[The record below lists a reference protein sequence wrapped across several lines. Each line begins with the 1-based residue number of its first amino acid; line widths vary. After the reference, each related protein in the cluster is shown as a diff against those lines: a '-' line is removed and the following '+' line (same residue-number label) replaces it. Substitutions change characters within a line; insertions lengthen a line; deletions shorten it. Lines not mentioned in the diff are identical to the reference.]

1 MYQHSAG
8 QYSYLTFGKD
18 QRRMEFPELH
28 FSKSFSAT
36 KVRHLV
42 DALSTAIS
50 QGKYKPGQPLPSVN
64 QLSKQ
69 YSLSRDTVFKAYREL
84 KLHGIIGST
93 PAKSYH
99 VMNVTNK
106 VLLMLD
112 VYSPFKDVLYNA
124 FVSSLPKNYKVDLVF
139 HFYNEH
145 LFETVINDSLGRYNH
160 YVIMNFN
167 NKFLHESIRRI
178 DPGKLLLLDLG
189 DFDKSN
195 FPFICQDFGKSVYE
209 CMVKNIFL
217 LKKYKRLVLVLPD
230 ESEHPRILARYVRKL
245 SRDFVMNTEILKSM
259 PENGPA
265 KQTAYLVIQQK
276 DLVSMVKQCRIAN
289 LKIGS
294 DVGLIGYNDTPMY
307 EIIENGIT
315 VISTDFALMG
325 SKASEY
331 VKTRKDVREIIPARM
346 IVRGSL

>member
-1 MYQHSAG
+1 
-8 QYSYLTFGKD
+8 
-18 QRRMEFPELH
+18 MEFPELQ
-28 FSKSFSAT
+28 FSQSFSTT
-36 KVRHLV
+36 KLRHLV
-42 DALSTAIS
+42 DALSNAIS
-50 QGKYKPGQPLPSVN
+50 QGRYMPGSPLPSVN
-64 QLSKQ
+64 HLSKK
-69 YSLSRDTVFKAYREL
+69 YNLSRDTVFKAYREL
-84 KLHGIIGST
+84 KLHGIIDST

-124 FVSSLPKNYKVDLVF
+124 FVSNLPRNYKVDLVF

-167 NKFLHESIRRI
+167 NEFLHGSIRRI

-189 DFDKSN
+189 DFDKSSY
-195 FPFICQDFGKSVYE
+195 PYICQDFGISVYNCLVE
-209 CMVKNIFL
+209 NISL
-217 LKKYKRLVLVLPD
+217 IKKYKKFVLVLPD
-230 ESEHPRILARYVRKL
+230 ESEHPKILIKYIKKL
-245 SRDFVMNTEILKSM
+245 SRDFEFGAEIIKSL
-259 PENGPA
+259 PTSGPV
-265 KQTAYLVIQQK
+265 KETAYLAIQQK
-276 DLVSMVKQCRIAN
+276 DLVELVKQCRIKN
-289 LKIGS
+289 LKIGT
-294 DVGLIGYNDTPMY
+294 DVGLIAYNDSPMY

-325 SKASEY
+325 SKASEF
-331 VKTRKDVREIIPARM
+331 VKTRLDVHEIIPARM

>member
-1 MYQHSAG
+1 
-8 QYSYLTFGKD
+8 
-18 QRRMEFPELH
+18 MEFPELH
-28 FSKSFSAT
+28 FSKSFSTT
-36 KVRHLV
+36 KLRHLV
-42 DALSTAIS
+42 DAMSNAIS
-50 QGKYKPGQPLPSVN
+50 QGKYKPGHPLPSVN

-69 YSLSRDTVFKAYREL
+69 YNLSRDTVFKAYREL
-84 KLHGIIGST
+84 KLHGIIDST

-124 FVSSLPKNYKVDLVF
+124 FVSNLPKNYKVDLVF

-167 NKFLHESIRRI
+167 NEFLHQSIRRI

-189 DFDKSN
+189 DFDKSHY
-195 FPFICQDFGKSVYE
+195 PFICQDFGKSVYE
-209 CMVKNIFL
+209 CMAKNISL
-217 LKKYKRLVLVLPD
+217 LKKYRRLVLILPD
-230 ESEHPRILARYVRKL
+230 ESEHPKILIRYVKKL
-245 SRDFVMNTEILKSM
+245 SRDFDLDAAVLKSM
-259 PENGPA
+259 PENCLA
-265 KQTAYLVIQQK
+265 KETAYLVIQQK
-276 DLVSMVKQCRIAN
+276 DLVRMVKQCRVED

-294 DVGLIGYNDTPMY
+294 DVGLIAYNDTPMY

-325 SKASEY
+325 SKASEF
-331 VKTRKDVREIIPARM
+331 VKTRQDIQEIIPARM

>member
-1 MYQHSAG
+1 
-8 QYSYLTFGKD
+8 
-18 QRRMEFPELH
+18 MEFPELH
-28 FSKSFSAT
+28 FNRSFSTT
-36 KVRHLV
+36 KLRHLV
-42 DALSTAIS
+42 DALSNAIS
-50 QGKYKPGQPLPSVN
+50 QGKYMPGHTLPSVN

-69 YSLSRDTVFKAYREL
+69 YNLSRDTVFKAYREL

-124 FVSSLPKNYKVDLVF
+124 FVSNLPKNYKVDLVF

-160 YVIMNFN
+160 YVVMNFN
-167 NKFLHESIRRI
+167 NEFLHESIRRI

-189 DFDKSN
+189 DFSKGGY
-195 FPFICQDFGKSVYE
+195 PFVCQDFGRSVYE
-209 CMVKNIFL
+209 SLLKNASL
-217 LKKYKRLVLVLPD
+217 LKKYNKLVLFRPD
-230 ESEHPRILARYVRKL
+230 ESEHPQILIRYLKKLARDTGIGSEV
-245 SRDFVMNTEILKSM
+245 IQSM
-259 PENGPA
+259 PASGLA
-265 KQTAYLVIQQK
+265 KDTAYLVIQQK
-276 DLVSMVKQCRIAN
+276 DLVNMVKQCRIEN
-289 LKIGS
+289 LVIGR
-294 DVGLIGYNDTPMY
+294 DVGLVAYNDSPMY

-325 SKASEY
+325 SKASEF
-331 VKTRKDVREIIPARM
+331 VKTGQHVREIIPAKM

>member
-1 MYQHSAG
+1 
-8 QYSYLTFGKD
+8 
-18 QRRMEFPELH
+18 MEFPELQ
-28 FSKSFSAT
+28 FSQSFSTT
-36 KVRHLV
+36 KLRHLV
-42 DALSTAIS
+42 DALSNAIS
-50 QGKYKPGQPLPSVN
+50 QGRYKPGSPLPSVN
-64 QLSKQ
+64 HLSKK
-69 YSLSRDTVFKAYREL
+69 YNLSRDTVFKAYREL
-84 KLHGIIGST
+84 KLHGIIDST

-124 FVSSLPKNYKVDLVF
+124 FVSNLPRNYKVDLVF

-167 NKFLHESIRRI
+167 NEFLHESIRRI

-189 DFDKSN
+189 DFDKSTY
-195 FPFICQDFGKSVYE
+195 PYICQDFGKSVYHCLVE
-209 CMVKNIFL
+209 NISL
-217 LKKYKRLVLVLPD
+217 IKKYKKFVLVLPD
-230 ESEHPRILARYVRKL
+230 ESEHPKILIKYIKKL
-245 SRDFVMNTEILKSM
+245 SRDFEFGAEVIKSLPASGPLK
-259 PENGPA
+259 E
-265 KQTAYLVIQQK
+265 TAYLAIQQK
-276 DLVSMVKQCRIAN
+276 DLVEMVKQCRIKN
-289 LKIGS
+289 LEIGT
-294 DVGLIGYNDTPMY
+294 DVGLIAYNDSPMY

-325 SKASEY
+325 SKASEF
-331 VKTRKDVREIIPARM
+331 VKTRQDVHEIIPARM

>member
-1 MYQHSAG
+1 M
-8 QYSYLTFGKD
+8 
-18 QRRMEFPELH
+18 
-28 FSKSFSAT
+28 
-36 KVRHLV
+36 
-42 DALSTAIS
+42 DALSNAIS
-50 QGKYKPGQPLPSVN
+50 QGKYRPGHPLPSVN

-69 YSLSRDTVFKAYREL
+69 YNLSRDTVFKAYTEL
-84 KLHGIIGST
+84 KSHGIIDST

-124 FVSSLPKNYKVDLVF
+124 FVHNLPKNYKVDLVF

-167 NKFLHESIRRI
+167 NEFLHESIRRI

-189 DFDKSN
+189 DFDKSSY
-195 FPFICQDFGKSVYE
+195 PFVCQDFGNSVYE
-209 CMVKNIFL
+209 CL
-217 LKKYKRLVLVLPD
+217 LKNASLLNKYKKLVLFMPD
-230 ESEHPRILARYVRKL
+230 ESEHPRIITRYLKKLAKDL
-245 SRDFVMNTEILKSM
+245 ELNTEVVKSL
-259 PENGPA
+259 PVSRLT
-265 KQTAYLVIQQK
+265 KDTAYLVIQQK
-276 DLVSMVKQCRIAN
+276 DLVNMVKQCRTGN
-289 LKIGS
+289 LEIGK
-294 DVGLIGYNDTPMY
+294 DVGLIAYNDSPMY

-325 SKASEY
+325 AKASEF
-331 VKTRKDVREIIPARM
+331 VKTRRDVREIIPARM